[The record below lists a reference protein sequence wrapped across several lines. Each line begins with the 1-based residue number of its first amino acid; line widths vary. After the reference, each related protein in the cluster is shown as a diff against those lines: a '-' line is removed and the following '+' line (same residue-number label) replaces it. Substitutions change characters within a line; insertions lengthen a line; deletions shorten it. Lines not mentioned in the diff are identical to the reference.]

1 VTLGLGTS
9 DGTMN
14 AMTRHASA
22 FLLASLIAASLPA
35 QAITWW
41 DKEFDAA
48 LTAAQ
53 DKPAKMLLLYC
64 WQNDHDRCAAMFDG
78 TMGDKKVSKMLGD
91 FLCMGVQNNEAG
103 RAVWQRYKIASVPTV
118 FFIAPDGEVVD
129 VLPGYVPIE
138 QFVADIDR
146 VRAGTDTIQALREH
160 QKQKPEDLK
169 QALKLVQKLRLVS
182 DIKGSHEVINAMIK
196 VDPKGKSEEVA
207 EAMLWKISDETFRDD
222 VAPQDYDLTQLRLFL
237 KSQRNKRVLFLGYDQ
252 MATAYYR
259 SEDLKAASSA
269 AMMAWKNIPKDQ
281 VIDWGQRMCG
291 IAYRRWKDLDKSNKR
306 TLKDVL
312 AISKKTLAAVE
323 ARHKKQPDATFLG
336 NAMYLHAAVLLVNKQ
351 RKTALS
357 LMDEAMKIDPNNKNL
372 EPAKK
377 RWVAGNK

>member
-1 VTLGLGTS
+1 
-9 DGTMN
+9 M
-14 AMTRHASA
+14 
-22 FLLASLIAASLPA
+22 
-35 QAITWW
+35 
-41 DKEFDAA
+41 
-48 LTAAQ
+48 
-53 DKPAKMLLLYC
+53 
-64 WQNDHDRCAAMFDG
+64 
-78 TMGDKKVSKMLGD
+78 
-91 FLCMGVQNNEAG
+91 
-103 RAVWQRYKIASVPTV
+103 
-118 FFIAPDGEVVD
+118 
-129 VLPGYVPIE
+129 
-138 QFVADIDR
+138 
-146 VRAGTDTIQALREH
+146 
-160 QKQKPEDLK
+160 
-169 QALKLVQKLRLVS
+169 
-182 DIKGSHEVINAMIK
+182 
-196 VDPKGKSEEVA
+196 
-207 EAMLWKISDETFRDD
+207 
-222 VAPQDYDLTQLRLFL
+222 
-237 KSQRNKRVLFLGYDQ
+237 LFLGYDQ

>member
-1 VTLGLGTS
+1 
-9 DGTMN
+9 
-14 AMTRHASA
+14 
-22 FLLASLIAASLPA
+22 
-35 QAITWW
+35 
-41 DKEFDAA
+41 
-48 LTAAQ
+48 
-53 DKPAKMLLLYC
+53 
-64 WQNDHDRCAAMFDG
+64 
-78 TMGDKKVSKMLGD
+78 
-91 FLCMGVQNNEAG
+91 
-103 RAVWQRYKIASVPTV
+103 
-118 FFIAPDGEVVD
+118 
-129 VLPGYVPIE
+129 
-138 QFVADIDR
+138 
-146 VRAGTDTIQALREH
+146 
-160 QKQKPEDLK
+160 
-169 QALKLVQKLRLVS
+169 
-182 DIKGSHEVINAMIK
+182 
-196 VDPKGKSEEVA
+196 
-207 EAMLWKISDETFRDD
+207 
-222 VAPQDYDLTQLRLFL
+222 L

-269 AMMAWKNIPKDQ
+269 AMKAWKNIPKDQ

-351 RKTALS
+351 RKKALS
-357 LMDEAMKIDPNNKNL
+357 LMDEAMKIDPNNKTL